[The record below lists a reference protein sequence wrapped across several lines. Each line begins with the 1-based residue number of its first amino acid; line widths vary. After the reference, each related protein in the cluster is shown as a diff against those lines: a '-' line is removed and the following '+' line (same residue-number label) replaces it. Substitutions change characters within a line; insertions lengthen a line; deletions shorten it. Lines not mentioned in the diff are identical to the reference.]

1 MAFYAQQFAEGGGN
15 GDWKTIDTDLG
26 NYAFTTF
33 VKLSTGTNA
42 AETGKA
48 FTEAYK
54 TARNGES
61 NASFQL
67 QNLADIHLISA
78 DGNNGALR
86 MVQIFMLVVV
96 LLLVIASINYVNLST
111 ARSLIRAKEVSIRK
125 IIGAKKQ
132 QLFFQFVVETILLF
146 FFATVLAIGL
156 ILLLMPLYN
165 SISGKL
171 WRLVYRKPAC
181 GKRQD

>member
-1 MAFYAQQFAEGGGN
+1 VIFLKTHLSGTMRYSPWDFTPNNLHEGGGN

-54 TARNGES
+54 KARNGES

-146 FFATVLAIGL
+146 CLCNGARNWADTSADATL
-156 ILLLMPLYN
+156 
-165 SISGKL
+165 
-171 WRLVYRKPAC
+171 
-181 GKRQD
+181 Q